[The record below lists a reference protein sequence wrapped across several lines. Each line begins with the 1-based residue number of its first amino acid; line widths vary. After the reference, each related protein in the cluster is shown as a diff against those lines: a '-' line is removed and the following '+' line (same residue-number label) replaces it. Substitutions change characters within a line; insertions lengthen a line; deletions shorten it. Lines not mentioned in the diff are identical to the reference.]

1 MLTRA
6 RLLDAALVVGCLA
19 LAILAVKARWAPL
32 PRPVIAVAGVL
43 GSAAQWPRRRWPQL
57 AALAGAGSCVLSGN
71 PGPLLVGLYSGAAY
85 APRRHVWFLA
95 PVGWAGLSGLSYL
108 DGGAPTVEELAGW
121 ALLTGIVVAFG
132 IYMDTRNLLMAS
144 LRERAERSDAERQL
158 RDEQAR
164 AAERTRIA
172 RELHDVVAHKV
183 SLIALHAGAVELH
196 AARDPN
202 RAQEG
207 AALIRVTAR
216 EALQELRTVL
226 ELLQGPPD
234 EARIDVSSL
243 VDEATRAG
251 QPVELEDTA
260 GPLPPATARV
270 VFRVVQEALTNAR
283 KHAPGAPT
291 AVSIGQDAAGLVTV
305 LVTNPAGTG
314 PPLDL
319 PGSGA
324 GLVGLAERMR
334 LAGGTL
340 HSGPT
345 AAGGWR
351 LEASVPCAVEGTIT

>member
-1 MLTRA
+1 
-6 RLLDAALVVGCLA
+6 
-19 LAILAVKARWAPL
+19 
-32 PRPVIAVAGVL
+32 
-43 GSAAQWPRRRWPQL
+43 
-57 AALAGAGSCVLSGN
+57 
-71 PGPLLVGLYSGAAY
+71 
-85 APRRHVWFLA
+85 
-95 PVGWAGLSGLSYL
+95 
-108 DGGAPTVEELAGW
+108 
-121 ALLTGIVVAFG
+121 
-132 IYMDTRNLLMAS
+132 MDTRDLLMTS
-144 LRERAERSDAERQL
+144 LRDRAERAEAERRL
-158 RDEQAR
+158 REEQAR

-196 AARDPN
+196 AARDPG

-226 ELLQGPPD
+226 DLLQGPPA
-234 EARIDVSSL
+234 EALVDVTSL
-243 VDEATRAG
+243 VEEATRAG

-270 VFRVVQEALTNAR
+270 VFRVVQEALTTAR
-283 KHAPGAPT
+283 MHAPGAIT
-291 AVSIGQDAAGLVTV
+291 TVSIGRDAGGLVTV

-340 HSGPT
+340 HSGPVAT
-345 AAGGWR
+345 GGWR
-351 LEASVPCAVEGTIT
+351 LEATVPCAVEETIR